1 MQHSALVNT
10 FLINNDVNISYQ
22 AKFKTFSSLTTVG
35 FNHQYQK
42 ITGLFNEGRDLLN
55 GITTINGAAVKLD
68 PRYTSDERQ
77 IFGGFVQQ
85 TFGYKNI
92 FFLTA
97 AGRIDGST
105 SFPQDTRTYFYPK
118 LSGSWT
124 ISDMGFWKEMK
135 GTHGLILPG

>member
-1 MQHSALVNT
+1 MP
-10 FLINNDVNISYQ
+10 
-22 AKFKTFSSLTTVG
+22 
-35 FNHQYQK
+35 
-42 ITGLFNEGRDLLN
+42 

-68 PRYTSDERQ
+68 PRYSSDERQ

-105 SFPQDTRTYFYPK
+105 SFPKDTRTYFYPK
-118 LSGSWT
+118 VSASWN
-124 ISDMGFWKEMK
+124 ISDMGFWKDMTSSWFNSARVR
-135 GTHGLILPG
+135 GSWGLARQPEWYWFL